1 MQERI
6 MSDQTV
12 ERLTEEDVFEV
23 CETLRCQG
31 RDVTRLMSLWEDRQ
45 GGPGQA
51 PDVELSAEDSESVQ
65 TFARQMLRTLTDLMR
80 RQAAEAAA
88 RRTQLAEDERRR
100 VTEVAQAYDDLVS
113 DAERR
118 VAQVQADAARTTEQL
133 RNELDCL
140 TTELR
145 QAHQDLERVKILVV
159 DQEKRLLVE
168 RERTEHANVM
178 KDWAF
183 KQRDEEMRVVG
194 EGRAREHLLG
204 IEVSNLKTELNKAK
218 DSLHS
223 LEIHNKVMQKW
234 LDEDKEKLKTLKLE
248 LDAAHQEIDKKNE
261 HATVLEIGK
270 AALEANLQAFTDQ
283 VDDQREKLA
292 ASDSR
297 VAELIATLRSLAPA
311 HGKRTKPT
319 GSRSPVPF
327 AAADQRQP
335 RRPPSPRR
343 SSP

>member
-1 MQERI
+1 MI
-6 MSDQTV
+6 MAEIQIA
-12 ERLTEEDVFEV
+12 ERLTEEDVFEA
-23 CETLRCQG
+23 CDTHKHLG

-45 GGPGQA
+45 RDPVQA
-51 PDVELSAEDSESVQ
+51 PDVELSAEDSESIQ
-65 TFARQMLRTLTDLMR
+65 TFARQRLRTLTDLMR

-88 RRTQLAEDERRR
+88 RRTQLAEEERRR

-113 DAERR
+113 EAERR

-145 QAHQDLERVKILVV
+145 QAHQELERVKTLVV
-159 DQEKRLLVE
+159 DQEERLLVE

-183 KQRDEEMRVVG
+183 KQRDEGMRVVG

-204 IEVSNLKTELNKAK
+204 IEISNLKTELNNGK

-223 LEIHNKVMQKW
+223 LEIHNQVMQKW
-234 LDEDKEKLKTLKLE
+234 FDEDTEKLKTLKLE

-261 HATVLEIGK
+261 RATVLEIDK
-270 AALEANLQAFTDQ
+270 AALEANLQAFTHQ
-283 VDDQREKLA
+283 VNDYRERLA
-292 ASDSR
+292 ASDAR
-297 VAELIATLRSLAPA
+297 VAELIATLQSLAPA
-311 HGKRTKPT
+311 HSKRTKPT
-319 GSRSPVPF
+319 GSRPPIPF
-327 AAADQRQP
+327 AAADQRRP